1 MSSMATPSTFAPRR
15 STASGWTTPVERF
28 AYRCLPL
35 SIANAHGWEI
45 LCGTGFTAVWNGG
58 TGLDAVTITTDAGGD
73 AIALSHF
80 GSGVLTFHVPCLFRT
95 DAGVDLMVSGP
106 INRPKDA
113 IAALTGLIETDWSP
127 YSFTMNWQFTRP
139 HTAVRFEKGEPFC
152 HLMPVRRG
160 EIEAV
165 EPELR
170 LAVGKSRAATRA
182 HGVDRQPQSIQR
194 RSPAAGQRRARREVA
209 EAIPSWRHAGR
220 RNGRHRRPSHAAQ
233 GQAVRQAA
241 SRLNGAALSKSLPR
255 SGLGDLVRVPPP

>member
-1 MSSMATPSTFAPRR
+1 MNLTAYVVDGHTVDIRPAPVDREWMNN
-15 STASGWTTPVERF
+15 TGERF

-35 SIANAHGWEI
+35 SVANSHGWEI
-45 LCGTGFTAVWNGG
+45 LCSAGFSAIWNGG
-58 TGLDAVTITTDAGGD
+58 RGLDAVTVTTDKGSIA
-73 AIALSHF
+73 AALSHF

-113 IAALTGLIETDWSP
+113 IAALTGLIETDWAP

-152 HLMPVRRG
+152 HFMPVRRG

-170 LAVGKSRAATRA
+170 LLSENPELQRA
-182 HGVDRQPQSIQR
+182 HAAWTANRNRFNVGLRQPGSEAQ
-194 RSPAAGQRRARREVA
+194 A
-209 EAIPSWRHAGR
+209 EKWQKLY
-220 RNGRHRRPSHAAQ
+220 HRGVMPDGETA
-233 GQAVRQAA
+233 
-241 SRLNGAALSKSLPR
+241 GAADHRTRLKLKPF
-255 SGLGDLVRVPPP
+255 GKPPAG